1 MDQYKIGKFIASRRK
16 QKNLTQAQL
25 AEKLNITD
33 RAVSKWENGKCLPD
47 ASIMIELC
55 EFLDITVNELLSGEK
70 VEPDLAQQTAEE
82 NLIALKRKD
91 EKESSKSRSLAAAIL
106 IMIIAFSAAFAIYAA
121 KAAEKRRELEHNQKA
136 LSGMYRTVGDN
147 DVLTDEAQKII
158 HLITGSIGETFVFSY
173 QAEDTAARIKLL
185 CDTYEHGEKT
195 ESVVLLDHEFVK
207 SDNNPFVFENRNP
220 KYPVL
225 KEEILSGYP
234 RHGYLFIDCNNRA
247 TACTDEY
254 MVKSKVFK
262 EDGSIVEDFGR
273 YESAV
278 RIPGKFPISTYV
290 WRSYRFHLSE
300 IMQSSGGK
308 INSDDVSEGNPV
320 LLFLYGDDYKV
331 YGDNY
336 EIGADKKTGK
346 TAEEILSDQE
356 LMNSFEV
363 CNVFYCVIE

>member
-195 ESVVLLDHEFVK
+195 ESAVLLDHEFVK
-207 SDNNPFVFENRNP
+207 SDNNPFVFEDRNP

-254 MVKSKVFK
+254 MVESKVFK
-262 EDGSIVEDFGR
+262 EDGSVVEDFGR

-278 RIPGKFPISTYV
+278 RIPGKFPTANYV
-290 WRSYRFHLSE
+290 WSYRFHLSE

-308 INSDDVSEGNPV
+308 INSEDVSEGNPV

-331 YGDNY
+331 YRDNY

-346 TAEEILSDQE
+346 TAEEILSDQK
-356 LMNSFEV
+356 LMNSFEM